1 MPFIA
6 PKMSSKYLFN
16 ALDKKHQLTGK
27 EKKGHHPLDRVVD
40 AGLIPDHTPT
50 RASTSGPP
58 RTQERSEDVH
68 SFVVKNGEV
77 YKQTTKG

>member
-6 PKMSSKYLFN
+6 QKMSSKYLFN
-16 ALDKKHQLTGK
+16 ALDKKHQLMGK

-40 AGLIPDHTPT
+40 ATLIPDHTPT
-50 RASTSGPP
+50 RASTLGPL
-58 RTQERSEDVH
+58 RTEERSEDVH

>member
-6 PKMSSKYLFN
+6 QKMSSKYLFN
-16 ALDKKHQLTGK
+16 AMDKKHQLTGK

-40 AGLIPDHTPT
+40 AGLISDHTPT
-50 RASTSGPP
+50 RASTPGPP
-58 RTQERSEDVH
+58 LIEECSEDVH
-68 SFVVKNGEV
+68 SFMVKNEEV